1 MSSAHVLN
9 LGDNQPRQTKTEIP
23 PVEDRFTQDKDLLEQ
38 TRADVRRMRIQV
50 ERQHD
55 EHESHQQRTKILSI
69 VLGVL
74 FIFLVA
80 SLWVFYPTMR
90 DQKKSMADMLGLQ
103 SLTSTLGG
111 RMGSMQDSLKTLAG
125 SLSLVAGRM
134 DQLELKM
141 KSNAEAVQGQAQQ
154 AGQRIREDVNR
165 NMQAMGNRLS
175 GVESNQKESAEHV
188 AQLQQQIAGLQKDLV
203 ATREQASTA
212 TEQLKQL
219 TDAQQNSTREITGLN
234 QRVATSQTALST
246 LSNRVDRK
254 RVDFD
259 VQTRQKEQQIAPG
272 IYLTVKHAD
281 TGKREIDGTLQVG
294 ASSQNI
300 TIRGVGILRPISFT
314 TADDNRPIQFVLTDV
329 AKDKVS
335 GYLLMPESANSASR

>member
-9 LGDNQPRQTKTEIP
+9 LGDNQPRKPKTEIP
-23 PVEDRFTQDKDLLEQ
+23 PVEDTFTQDKDLLEQ
-38 TRADVRRMRIQV
+38 TRADVRRMRIQF
-50 ERQHD
+50 ERQQD

-74 FIFLVA
+74 FVWFVV
-80 SLWVFYPTMR
+80 SLWVFYPAIR
-90 DQKKSMADMLGLQ
+90 DQKKSLADMLGLQ
-103 SLTSTLGG
+103 TLTNTLGG

-125 SLSLVAGRM
+125 SLTLLAGRM
-134 DQLELKM
+134 DQLELNM
-141 KSNAEAVQGQAQQ
+141 KSNLEAARGGAQQ
-154 AGQRIREDVNR
+154 VGQRIREDVNR
-165 NMQAMGNRLS
+165 NLQAMGNRLS
-175 GVESNQKESAEHV
+175 GVESNQKEAADRV
-188 AQLQQQIAGLQKDLV
+188 TQLQQQIAGLQKDL
-203 ATREQASTA
+203 ATTREQASTA

-219 TDAQQNSTREITGLN
+219 TEAQQSSTKEISGLN
-234 QRVATSQTALST
+234 QKVATSQTALST

-254 RVDFD
+254 RIDFE
-259 VQTRQKEQQIAPG
+259 VPTRKAEQQIAPG

-281 TGKREIDGTLQVG
+281 TGKHEIDGMLQVG
-294 ASSQNI
+294 GSSQNI
-300 TIRGVGILRPISFT
+300 TIRGVSILRPISFT